1 LSPAYKA
8 SRRRRAFKRFE
19 HFQEREREN
28 KRTAIFAESGIADVL
43 RPEMISSGLIFIG
56 ALIVRTQALK
66 GQDFPIPHE
75 DLYEDFKIKVD
86 KECWIAKNS
95 TRAEWKNCM
104 DNNELTVDYTCRF
117 SLFGYKCFCCGA
129 FFHYIENGKICTKY
143 CLTNKQREFCQAGLV
158 VLPNNFGDPIPEKV
172 TLDDAGLRRGPLGK
186 IRRGKETEVNVTNF
200 EASDKCSSN
209 PLEFDPELGPA
220 KLVTKKEWDD
230 SRWGS
235 KTTVRPEDQGPK
247 SGDPRPRLP
256 HTDPK
261 KEWNDIVWSSETK
274 EGHNPQI
281 PAPTTI
287 KTPSKNHLGDAHS
300 FGGGGSIREQV
311 PLEDTVTESATT
323 TKPIVPKDRFG
334 QEGHAWGGTQTKQ
347 ETSVERHTDK
357 RVSIENRQE
366 ANVQRTTRKSRPSKV
381 QRTERPN
388 VQFGIGSN
396 DFALVDSGGA
406 KLELDPVATNAPKS
420 STTTTTTTDAEDERP
435 NWGQQASSSSR
446 PRAEESNAGSSGS
459 TNNRQNEKPNWG

>member
-1 LSPAYKA
+1 MGGP
-8 SRRRRAFKRFE
+8 E
-19 HFQEREREN
+19 MMQ
-28 KRTAIFAESGIADVL
+28 SGI
-43 RPEMISSGLIFIG
+43 IFIG

-95 TRAEWKNCM
+95 TREEWKNCM

-143 CLTNKQREFCQAGLV
+143 CLIKKQREFCQAGLV

-172 TLDDAGLRRGPLGK
+172 TLDDAWARRGPFGK
-186 IRRGKETEVNVTNF
+186 IKRGQETEVNVTNF

-209 PLEFDPELGPA
+209 PLEFDPELGPV
-220 KLVTKKEWDD
+220 KLVTKKEWDA
-230 SRWGS
+230 SLWGS
-235 KTTVRPEDQGPK
+235 KTTVRPEDQGPN
-247 SGDPRPRLP
+247 SGEPRPRLP
-256 HTDPK
+256 PSDPK

-274 EGHNPQI
+274 EGHNTQA
-281 PAPTTI
+281 PAATTI

-311 PLEDTVTESATT
+311 SLEDVTESATT
-323 TKPIVPKDRFG
+323 AKPIVPKDRFG
-334 QEGHAWGGTQTKQ
+334 QEGHAWGGTQSKQ
-347 ETSVERHTDK
+347 EPSDSVETPAHMDK

-366 ANVQRTTRKSRPSKV
+366 SNVQRTTRRSRPSKV

-388 VQFGIGSN
+388 GQFGIGSN

-406 KLELDPVATNAPKS
+406 KLELDGMATNAQT
-420 STTTTTTTDAEDERP
+420 STTTTTTKAAEDERP
-435 NWGQQASSSSR
+435 NWGQKASSSSR
-446 PRAEESNAGSSGS
+446 PRADEVSNADSNGSS
-459 TNNRQNEKPNWG
+459 NNKQDEKPNWG

>member
-95 TRAEWKNCM
+95 TREEWKNCM

-143 CLTNKQREFCQAGLV
+143 CLIKKQREFCQAGLV

-172 TLDDAGLRRGPLGK
+172 TLDDAWVRRVQNGKSGK

-209 PLEFDPELGPA
+209 PLKFDPELGPA
-220 KLVTKKEWDD
+220 KLVTKKEWDA

-235 KTTVRPEDQGPK
+235 DTTVRPEDQGPK
-247 SGDPRPRLP
+247 SGEPRPRLP
-256 HTDPK
+256 PSDSVS
-261 KEWNDIVWSSETK
+261 KEWNDFVWSSKTK
-274 EGHNPQI
+274 EGHNTQTPT
-281 PAPTTI
+281 PTTI

-311 PLEDTVTESATT
+311 PLEDVTESATT

-334 QEGHAWGGTQTKQ
+334 QEGHAWGSTQSNQK
-347 ETSVERHTDK
+347 TDK
-357 RVSIENRQE
+357 RVSAEDHQE

-381 QRTERPN
+381 RKTERPD
-388 VQFGIGSN
+388 VQFGN

-406 KLELDPVATNAPKS
+406 KLELDRLTTS
-420 STTTTTTTDAEDERP
+420 STTTTTTTTKAAEDQRP

-446 PRAEESNAGSSGS
+446 PRAEESNSGSSG
-459 TNNRQNEKPNWG
+459 NNDNRQNEKPNWG